1 MIFLLIPILI
11 VLVLLIASIKIVTS
25 GYAVVIERFGKY
37 HRTLEPGWHIVIP
50 IIDYVRGKVSLK
62 QQIVEIEPQSVI
74 TRDNVG
80 VSIDNVVFFKVVS
93 PKEALYNI
101 ENYKS
106 GVVYSAAINMRDC
119 VGSLQLDEILSERA
133 KLNMQILASVESITK
148 IYGVEILS
156 VEIKNIIPPDEII
169 ASMEAVMSS
178 ERQKRAAILRAEG
191 EKQAAISIAEGQ
203 KQSRILEAEGEKES
217 NIRRA
222 EGLKQSQ
229 LLEAEGKAKAI
240 EAIAEA
246 NAIAINQVN
255 KAIIESGTNATVIA
269 IKQIEALTEMAK
281 NPANKLIIPS
291 ETISSLGS
299 VATIVDLIK
308 DKK

>member
-1 MIFLLIPILI
+1 MILIFIPIII
-11 VLVLLIASIKIVTS
+11 VLAILVASVKVVTS
-25 GYAVVIERFGKY
+25 GYAIVVERFGKY

-50 IIDYVRGKVSLK
+50 IIDFVRGKVSLK

-80 VSIDNVVFFKVVS
+80 VSIDNVVFFQVVS
-93 PKEALYNI
+93 PRDALYNI
-101 ENYKS
+101 ENYRS
-106 GVVYSAAINMRDC
+106 GVVYSSAINMRDC

-148 IYGVEILS
+148 KYGVEILS
-156 VEIKNIIPPDEII
+156 VEIKNIIPPTEII
-169 ASMEAVMSS
+169 TSMEAVMAS

-191 EKQAAISIAEGQ
+191 EKQAAITIAEGQ
-203 KQSRILEAEGEKES
+203 KQSIILEAEGEKES

-229 LLEAEGKAKAI
+229 SLEAEGKAMAI
-240 EAIAEA
+240 QAIAVA
-246 NAIAINQVN
+246 NAMAINEVN
-255 KAIIESGTNATVIA
+255 KAIIQSGTNATVIA

-299 VATIVDLIK
+299 VATIMELIK
-308 DKK
+308 EKK

>member
-1 MIFLLIPILI
+1 MIYILIPVLILLFLLIIS
-11 VLVLLIASIKIVTS
+11 VKVVTS
-25 GYAVVIERFGKY
+25 GYAFVVERFGKY
-37 HRTLEPGWHIVIP
+37 HRTLEPGWHIVVP
-50 IIDYVRGKVSLK
+50 IIDFVRGKVSLK

-80 VSIDNVVFFKVVS
+80 VSIDNVVFFQVVS
-93 PKEALYNI
+93 PKDALYNI

-106 GVVYSAAINMRDC
+106 GVVYSSAINMRDC

-133 KLNMQILASVESITK
+133 KLNIQILASVENITK

-156 VEIKNIIPPDEII
+156 VEIKNIIPPAEII

-203 KQSRILEAEGEKES
+203 KQSKILEAEGEKES

-222 EGLKQSQ
+222 EGLRQSQ
-229 LLEAEGKAKAI
+229 ILEAEGKAKAI
-240 EAIAEA
+240 EAIAIA
-246 NAIAINQVN
+246 NALAINEVN

-299 VATIVDLIK
+299 VATIMELIK
-308 DKK
+308 EQK